1 MTGVGMAG
9 QKMTDI
15 SLLFVSV
22 PSSCFSQDQRTI
34 RLSCPCQ
41 SDLLSEIFFCLTWLR
56 WYNGEP
62 HGSSVPIEA

>member
-22 PSSCFSQDQRTI
+22 LSSCSLSRSKKNDPSVVSVSVSI
-34 RLSCPCQ
+34 RFIF
-41 SDLLSEIFFCLTWLR
+41 EMFFCLTWLR
-56 WYNGEP
+56 WYK
-62 HGSSVPIEA
+62 